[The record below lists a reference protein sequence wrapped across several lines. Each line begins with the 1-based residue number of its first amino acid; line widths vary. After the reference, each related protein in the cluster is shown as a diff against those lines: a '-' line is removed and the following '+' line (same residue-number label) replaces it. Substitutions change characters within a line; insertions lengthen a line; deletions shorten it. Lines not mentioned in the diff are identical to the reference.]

1 MKQYTKAYIQLLL
14 NKFMDGTTTL
24 DEEDVLHD
32 YFTHGKVPAEWAL
45 YEQLFAEIE
54 SMRPVSRPKWQWKR
68 WSIAAVVAFA
78 MIVLASTQWLH
89 NGREKTE
96 VIASVAKTA
105 TEIAQSSTN
114 TSIEI
119 PTNKSSQSIPT
130 SRKRQQHRTMPTLA
144 DNDESMAQLD
154 LAEEE
159 RKQAENEIERVQ
171 QEILHSQLIAAG
183 YVAFKQEDGTILYT
197 NDPKIFLT
205 NED

>member
-68 WSIAAVVAFA
+68 WSIAAVFAFTI
-78 MIVLASTQWLH
+78 IVFASTQWLH
-89 NGREKTE
+89 NGREKTD

-114 TSIEI
+114 TDKQE
-119 PTNKSSQSIPT
+119 QSIHTIEQKT
-130 SRKRQQHRTMPTLA
+130 S
-144 DNDESMAQLD
+144 
-154 LAEEE
+154 
-159 RKQAENEIERVQ
+159 
-171 QEILHSQLIAAG
+171 AA
-183 YVAFKQEDGTILYT
+183 
-197 NDPKIFLT
+197 
-205 NED
+205 